1 MRRAAAALALL
12 MLLTQGAQAG
22 EKAMTLVLPH
32 PLRAGESAWIEVHV
46 GPIQHGRQIDVA
58 TASGE
63 QLGRISPYG
72 VRPGNDAGTY
82 TLPVPPGAIRDGRI
96 SIRLTISQFGGP
108 PRTANANEVHGV
120 KLVVTTE
127 QR

>member
-12 MLLTQGAQAG
+12 MLLTQNAEARG
-22 EKAMTLVLPH
+22 KAMTLVLPH

-46 GPIQHGRQIDVA
+46 GPIQHGRQIDVT

-63 QLGRISPYG
+63 QLGLISPYG

-82 TLPVPPGAIRDGRI
+82 TLPVPPDKIRDGRI
-96 SIRLTISQFGGP
+96 SIRLTISQSGGP
-108 PRTANANEVHGV
+108 PRAANADEVRSV
-120 KLVVTTE
+120 KLIVNDKP
-127 QR
+127 R